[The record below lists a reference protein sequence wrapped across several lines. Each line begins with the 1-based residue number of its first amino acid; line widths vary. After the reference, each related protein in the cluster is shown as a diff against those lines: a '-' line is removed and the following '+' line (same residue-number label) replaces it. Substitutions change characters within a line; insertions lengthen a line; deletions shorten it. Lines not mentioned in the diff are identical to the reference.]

1 MTDDV
6 GCWLMIIC
14 IGEFLGAWGSNER
27 EKGNLHHVEAVD
39 GDGGGGS
46 DGASVIGTVGID
58 VDDDD
63 DDTAAAVLE
72 LSSTRC

>member
-1 MTDDV
+1 MLVDDNMYRRISW
-6 GCWLMIIC
+6 CS
-14 IGEFLGAWGSNER
+14 ESNER
-27 EKGNLHHVEAVD
+27 ARDLHHVEAVD

-46 DGASVIGTVGID
+46 DGDSVIGTVGMD
-58 VDDDD
+58 DDADDDD